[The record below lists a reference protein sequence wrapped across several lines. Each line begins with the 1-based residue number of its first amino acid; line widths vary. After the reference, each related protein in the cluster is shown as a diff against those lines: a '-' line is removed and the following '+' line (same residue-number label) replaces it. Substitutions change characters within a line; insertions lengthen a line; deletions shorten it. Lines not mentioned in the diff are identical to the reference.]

1 MPRLLVLHHTVSPAL
16 HALTEA
22 ATQGASTDEVEAVE
36 VVTRPALLAGAVDAL
51 EADGYVLGT
60 PANIGYMSGAL
71 KHFFDQ
77 CYYPCLGA
85 TGNRPYALWVHG
97 ESDTAGAVRSVELVA
112 SALGWRRVH
121 LPVSV
126 VGAPRRSDLEA
137 VRELA
142 ATVAATLALEMT

>member
-1 MPRLLVLHHTVSPAL
+1 MDRLIVRRDAYFDSVFLMSLSAE
-16 HALTEA
+16 LTE
-22 ATQGASTDEVEAVE
+22 TDGLQVGQV
-36 VVTRPALLAGAVDAL
+36 
-51 EADGYVLGT
+51 VLGT

-126 VGAPRRSDLEA
+126 VGAPQRSDLEA